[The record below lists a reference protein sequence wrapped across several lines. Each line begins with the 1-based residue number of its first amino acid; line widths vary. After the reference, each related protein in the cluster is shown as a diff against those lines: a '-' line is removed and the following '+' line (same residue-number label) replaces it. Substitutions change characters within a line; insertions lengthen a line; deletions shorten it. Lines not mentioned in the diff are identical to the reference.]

1 MTYKQI
7 NGAREVR
14 LWVGQVIVPGVI
26 LTTTMMNNP
35 EVCNAIKS
43 KCKKSQGISREQV
56 SQELSPTWAL
66 FFLF

>member
-35 EVCNAIKS
+35 EVCNAIKN
-43 KCKKSQGISREQV
+43 KCKKVKESIENK
-56 SQELSPTWAL
+56 
-66 FFLF
+66 FHKN

>member
-43 KCKKSQGISREQV
+43 KCKKVKESIENK
-56 SQELSPTWAL
+56 
-66 FFLF
+66 FHKN

>member
-26 LTTTMMNNP
+26 LTTTILNNP
-35 EVCNAIKS
+35 ETCNAIKN
-43 KCKKSQGISREQV
+43 KCKKVKESVENK
-56 SQELSPTWAL
+56 
-66 FFLF
+66 FHKN